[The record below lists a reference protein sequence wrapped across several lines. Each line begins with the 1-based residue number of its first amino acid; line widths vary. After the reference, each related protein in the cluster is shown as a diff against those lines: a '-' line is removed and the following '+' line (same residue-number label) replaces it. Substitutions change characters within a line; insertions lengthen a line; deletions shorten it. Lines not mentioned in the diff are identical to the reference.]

1 MTAAGLD
8 LAATRQFIELVYPAT
23 IAGKLHLSSTGD
35 YVGRQ
40 FDRADVDGLTGY
52 VRQLDQAGRQSI
64 YLRAMTDRPGRG
76 AGKRG
81 GAADSVEL
89 VGLWSDLDFGQVG
102 HNHDPSQHG
111 GLVLPPDGQA
121 AAKIVETSQ
130 LPKPTVWIHSGGGLY
145 GWWLLYVPFTLT
157 DDSRADVGGLSK
169 RWQAALA
176 AGAASLGFHYGTGVS
191 DLARVLRLP
200 GTVNRKVPGDP
211 RPCHILSDNGPRYSL
226 EVLTSACDAAERA
239 LANAQQNR
247 QAVTDPVRATA
258 EQFMQGDASKP
269 WAPVAPGT
277 GSPFDDFETRTDWAD
292 ILCPHGW
299 EEESRHSGGATRYW
313 RRPGKGEGDGHSAT
327 TGHAADR
334 DRMFNFSDHAGLPTL
349 ESMTKQRVYALL
361 NHHGDMKAA
370 AAELYARGHGAR
382 RVETVSLADDTD
394 FWTERKVLT
403 HIRDFALSRL
413 VSPWAVLGCVLVRV
427 IVATSP
433 LVVLPAIVGGVGSLN
448 LFLALMGVSGEGKGG
463 ATTVAAEAV
472 DLGLTVDFKP
482 HFKTHSVG
490 SGQGIAHAYG
500 HYDAKLGK
508 VVRHGVSALLELEEI
523 DHLSGHTKQNGST
536 TLPELRRLYMG
547 EKLSHLYV
555 DPTKRI
561 EIEAHTYRAG
571 LVIGAQPSRV
581 AVLLDDADGGSP
593 QRFLWLPTGYTVPEV
608 IPAQPDAPWPW
619 VPPQW
624 EPDHPDSGVSLW
636 SATRGRVTL
645 PVPDCAVSAVR
656 EARIARLGRRGDP
669 LDSHRLFTQ
678 EKVAAGFAILD
689 GRAAISED
697 DWRLSGRLMVV
708 SDTTR
713 AGAVAVLGERN
724 AQRNKS
730 RGKADAE
737 RAVIVDNT
745 RAAAA
750 VKRVIKSVLRI
761 LGDGQWM
768 TYSEL
773 RRGLSGSAARD
784 YLDDALVILESSGQV
799 ISETTVKGRRYRRCG
814 EVS

>member
-1 MTAAGLD
+1 VTAAGLD

-23 IAGKLHLSSTGD
+23 ITGKLHISSTGD
-35 YVGRQ
+35 YAGQQ

-52 VRQLDQAGRQSI
+52 VRQLDQADKQSI
-64 YLRAMTDRPGRG
+64 YLRATTDRPGLA
-76 AGKRG
+76 AGRRG

-89 VGLWSDLDFGQVG
+89 VGLWSDLDFGQAG

-121 AAKIVETSQ
+121 AAKIVEKSQ

-169 RWQAALA
+169 RWQAVLA

-247 QAVTDPVRATA
+247 QAVTGPVRATA

-299 EEESRHSGGATRYW
+299 EEESRHSGGVTRYW

-413 VSPWAVLGCVLVRV
+413 VSPW
-427 IVATSP
+427 
-433 LVVLPAIVGGVGSLN
+433 GS
-448 LFLALMGVSGEGKGG
+448 
-463 ATTVAAEAV
+463 
-472 DLGLTVDFKP
+472 
-482 HFKTHSVG
+482 
-490 SGQGIAHAYG
+490 
-500 HYDAKLGK
+500 
-508 VVRHGVSALLELEEI
+508 
-523 DHLSGHTKQNGST
+523 
-536 TLPELRRLYMG
+536 
-547 EKLSHLYV
+547 
-555 DPTKRI
+555 
-561 EIEAHTYRAG
+561 AG
-571 LVIGAQPSRV
+571 L
-581 AVLLDDADGGSP
+581 
-593 QRFLWLPTGYTVPEV
+593 
-608 IPAQPDAPWPW
+608 
-619 VPPQW
+619 
-624 EPDHPDSGVSLW
+624 
-636 SATRGRVTL
+636 
-645 PVPDCAVSAVR
+645 
-656 EARIARLGRRGDP
+656 
-669 LDSHRLFTQ
+669 
-678 EKVAAGFAILD
+678 
-689 GRAAISED
+689 
-697 DWRLSGRLMVV
+697 
-708 SDTTR
+708 R
-713 AGAVAVLGERN
+713 AGAGH
-724 AQRNKS
+724 
-730 RGKADAE
+730 
-737 RAVIVDNT
+737 
-745 RAAAA
+745 
-750 VKRVIKSVLRI
+750 
-761 LGDGQWM
+761 
-768 TYSEL
+768 
-773 RRGLSGSAARD
+773 RRHFAPGGAARD
-784 YLDDALVILESSGQV
+784 RRWCRQ
-799 ISETTVKGRRYRRCG
+799 SEPVPRADGSLRGRQGWCDHGGRRSGRPRIDGRLQTAFQDAQCGLWPGHRARLRALRRQTG
-814 EVS
+814 QGRTARRLSVARTGGDRPPEWAHETERVNDAPGVAPAIHGREAQSSVRGPD